1 MLEDVK
7 ELLIIWHPCTM
18 PLGHPPPPN
27 YHNHIEVIE
36 LVPNLINNL
45 YKFLQKYLIDCP
57 IIIQMSLF
65 LLLWLEFQIHEL
77 TEMVRP

>member
-1 MLEDVK
+1 MLKDVK

-18 PLGHPPPPN
+18 PLGPPPPLFLSN

-45 YKFLQKYLIDCP
+45 YKFLQKNLIDCP
-57 IIIQMSLF
+57 IIIQMS
-65 LLLWLEFQIHEL
+65 
-77 TEMVRP
+77 